1 MPQIIAPNLAS
12 PHFKANPYPFYT
24 RLRAEAPVYRTTLAN
39 RQVAW
44 LVTRY
49 DDALA
54 VLKDERFVKNRLN
67 ATPVEQRANIPWVPG
82 VFKPLARNMLD
93 LDAPDHTRLRT
104 LVHKAFTPRR
114 IEQLRDRIQILCDQL
129 LEAAPRSGGLEL
141 MREYAVPLPVT
152 IIAELLGIPPQ
163 DRAKFQRWSKSMVS
177 VSASLDLLTAVPQIW
192 LFMRYLRGL
201 FAQRRAKPQDDLITA
216 LVQAEEAG
224 DRLSEDELLAMV
236 VILLIA
242 GHETTINLI
251 GNGML
256 ALMQHPEQLNRLR
269 QNPALI
275 HSAIEELLRYTSPVD
290 MATERFAREDVAI
303 GGVTIP
309 RGDQV
314 LAVLGSA
321 NRDERQFS
329 HPDTLDITR
338 EPNKHLA
345 FGQGVHYCLGSPLAR
360 LEAQIAVN
368 TLLCRLPNLR
378 LKGAPESLH
387 WRKGLFIRGLE
398 QLPLAC

>member
-1 MPQIIAPNLAS
+1 
-12 PHFKANPYPFYT
+12 
-24 RLRAEAPVYRTTLAN
+24 
-39 RQVAW
+39 
-44 LVTRY
+44 
-49 DDALA
+49 
-54 VLKDERFVKNRLN
+54 
-67 ATPVEQRANIPWVPG
+67 
-82 VFKPLARNMLD
+82 
-93 LDAPDHTRLRT
+93 
-104 LVHKAFTPRR
+104 
-114 IEQLRDRIQILCDQL
+114 
-129 LEAAPRSGGLEL
+129 
-141 MREYAVPLPVT
+141 
-152 IIAELLGIPPQ
+152 
-163 DRAKFQRWSKSMVS
+163 MVS

-251 GNGML
+251 GNGTL
-256 ALMQHPEQLNRLR
+256 VLMQHPEQLNRLR

-321 NRDERQFS
+321 NHDERQFS
-329 HPDTLDITR
+329 HPDMLDITR

-345 FGQGVHYCLGSPLAR
+345 FGQGVHYCLGAPLAR
-360 LEAQIAVN
+360 LEAQIALN
-368 TLLCRLPNLR
+368 TLLRRLPNLG